1 MNKKKSSIV
10 TTLFGNDKNVYLT
23 PNKQQTSKS
32 DKKLN
37 SISFYDV
44 DTNKNRTNKEKE
56 NNV

>member
-37 SISFYDV
+37 SVSFYDV